1 MWSRLGGPPDR
12 AWGSGQQHGRGWR
25 GPRSQGHG
33 QAPVRVLEQWATTSP
48 RPAALPRYSR
58 PELPEPG
65 IKLGSSWVQR
75 VSPGVSRIETEG
87 SWECGFQ
94 ESQAMCPHLTLT
106 AELRVIQ
113 RPSRSESY
121 NIHHIHSGAP
131 GRCLNI
137 PGVQSHTHCIIVL
150 LELRDLKEDQGLSPC
165 VIDAETEAQ

>member
-12 AWGSGQQHGRGWR
+12 AWGSGQQCGRGWR

-48 RPAALPRYSR
+48 GPAALPRYSR

-65 IKLGSSWVQR
+65 FKLGSESQPR
-75 VSPGVSRIETEG
+75 
-87 SWECGFQ
+87 GFQ
-94 ESQAMCPHLTLT
+94 NTDRRILGMGLPGFSGNVPPPHTDCRAQSHTTSITLG
-106 AELRVIQ
+106 VMQ
-113 RPSRSESY
+113 HPS
-121 NIHHIHSGAP
+121 HSLWRP
-131 GRCLNI
+131 GRCLINI

-150 LELRDLKEDQGLSPC
+150 LELRDLKEDQGLSPR